1 MNAATVT
8 VTVAPGGAFRFDPDT
23 VNIQAGDTV
32 KWVWQDDFHSATSDT
47 SGIFDSGIL
56 NNGAEFSFTFTN
68 PGSVPYHCTPHG
80 SCCGMVGTVNVAATP
95 TPTPTPTPTATP
107 TPTST
112 PTPTTT
118 PTPTSTP
125 TPTATVTPSP
135 TATPTSTP
143 TPTATPTPTVSP
155 TATPTP
161 TPTPGASSFNV
172 STRAMVGSGDQVLI
186 GGIIINADAGN
197 GPSLMSPTAGK
208 RVLLRA
214 IGPSL
219 VPFGITNALP
229 DPVLELHASDGSL
242 ITTNDNWVDSLDKAQ
257 IEATGLQPTNDLE
270 PAIIT
275 TLDPNAYTA
284 IVTGAGGA
292 TGVALVEAY
301 DLDNGGGGTQ
311 LANISTR
318 GFVGTDENVMI
329 GGFILGPDDAQNAQI
344 LVRAIGPSLTQFGVT
359 DALLDPTL
367 ELHDANGTLMSN
379 NDWQDTQAAEIGA
392 TGLAPTDPKES
403 AILMSLPPGS
413 YTAIVSGNNGQTGV
427 ALVEVYHT
435 QASVTNATKAR

>member
-1 MNAATVT
+1 
-8 VTVAPGGAFRFDPDT
+8 
-23 VNIQAGDTV
+23 
-32 KWVWQDDFHSATSDT
+32 
-47 SGIFDSGIL
+47 
-56 NNGAEFSFTFTN
+56 
-68 PGSVPYHCTPHG
+68 
-80 SCCGMVGTVNVAATP
+80 
-95 TPTPTPTPTATP
+95 
-107 TPTST
+107 
-112 PTPTTT
+112 
-118 PTPTSTP
+118 
-125 TPTATVTPSP
+125 
-135 TATPTSTP
+135 
-143 TPTATPTPTVSP
+143 
-155 TATPTP
+155 
-161 TPTPGASSFNV
+161 
-172 STRAMVGSGDQVLI
+172 MVGSGDQVLI
-186 GGIIINADAGN
+186 GGIIINADAAN

-229 DPVLELHASDGSL
+229 DPILELHAPDGSL
-242 ITTNDNWVDSLDKAQ
+242 ITTNDNWVDSLDKADIQ
-257 IEATGLQPTNDLE
+257 ATGLQPTNDLE

-284 IVTGAGGA
+284 IVTGANGA

-318 GFVGTDENVMI
+318 GFVGTAENVMI
-329 GGFILGPDDAQNAQI
+329 GGFILGPDDAQNAGI

-359 DALLDPTL
+359 DALLDPML

-379 NDWQDTQAAEIGA
+379 NDWQESQAADIEA

-435 QASVTNATKAR
+435 QVSVTNAPKAR